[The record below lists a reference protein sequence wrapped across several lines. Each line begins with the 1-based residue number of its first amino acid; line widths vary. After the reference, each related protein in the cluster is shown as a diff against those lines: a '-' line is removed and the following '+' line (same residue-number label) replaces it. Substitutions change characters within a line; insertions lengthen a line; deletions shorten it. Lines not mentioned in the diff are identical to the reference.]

1 MDGPD
6 KNVPVFVKI
15 NDYKEILDIV
25 DVMKQKLNETRK
37 SITKIN
43 QLKEQE
49 NQEID
54 QWEKNVAEIT
64 KRLSF
69 IDSAFFEND

>member
-1 MDGPD
+1 MDMQN

-15 NDYKEILDIV
+15 NDYKEILDVV
-25 DVMKQKLNETRK
+25 DVMKQKLTETRRCIAK
-37 SITKIN
+37 VN

-49 NQEID
+49 DQEID
-54 QWEKNVAEIT
+54 QWEKNIAEIT

-69 IDSAFFEND
+69 IDAAFFEND